1 MFRKQFEF
9 KLASI
14 ARVCREPIMAGVTS
28 ETASQPPLPKLPTS
42 PLDEEKCLE
51 PGCAQISDALEA
63 IRQEIANLN

>member
-1 MFRKQFEF
+1 
-9 KLASI
+9 
-14 ARVCREPIMAGVTS
+14 MAGVTS